1 MTKNNGLGRLCTNR
15 YKDHLKTRSPALQA
29 DSLPAEQQE
38 KPKNTGV
45 GVGSVS
51 FFQWIFP
58 IEELNQGLLHY
69 RQILYHLSHQGSP
82 YVNLY
87 LSIYLSICL
96 SIYLSVSLSVLLSIY
111 PHLYLTGEKGDYTKP
126 DC

>member
-1 MTKNNGLGRLCTNR
+1 MTKKRTAIAKKLMTKNNGVGRLCTNR
-15 YKDHLKTRSPALQA
+15 YKDHLKMRSPALQA

-58 IEELNQGLLHY
+58 IQELNQGLLHY
-69 RQILYHLSHQGSP
+69 RQILYQVSCQGSL
-82 YVNLY
+82 VNKTVYY
-87 LSIYLSICL
+87 LLRD
-96 SIYLSVSLSVLLSIY
+96 
-111 PHLYLTGEKGDYTKP
+111 T
-126 DC
+126 